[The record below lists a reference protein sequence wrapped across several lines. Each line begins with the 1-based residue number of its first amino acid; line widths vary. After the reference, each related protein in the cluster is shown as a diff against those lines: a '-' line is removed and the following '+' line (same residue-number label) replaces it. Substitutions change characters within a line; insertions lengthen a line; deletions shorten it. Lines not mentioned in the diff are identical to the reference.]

1 MVGLAEAFGKEP
13 MYFIAEINMRHLHA
27 IMRARGNIM
36 ETLKKR

>member
-1 MVGLAEAFGKEP
+1 
-13 MYFIAEINMRHLHA
+13 MYFIAEVNIRQRQA